1 MSETRAASTE
11 LIFTPINEPINEEAP
26 QSEYAAMYARSQ
38 LHEIED
44 RLARIEDMVAKI
56 HKTLDIAFTRFEAM
70 TKSPILGTMLG
81 AMTKGK

>member
-11 LIFTPINEPINEEAP
+11 LIFTPISEESP
-26 QSEYAAMYARSQ
+26 QSDYAIYARSQ

>member
-1 MSETRAASTE
+1 MSEMRAGTE
-11 LIFTPINEPINEEAP
+11 LIFTPVNEEAATD
-26 QSEYAAMYARSQ
+26 YAIYARSQ

-44 RLARIEDMVAKI
+44 RLARIEEMVAKI
-56 HKTLDIAFTRFEAM
+56 HKTLDMAFTRFEAM